1 MNELIQYKDISLS
14 VQGRVLFDRF
24 NLTISRGDKILLTG
38 KSGAGKSSLIKM
50 FLGFSGYDQGDI
62 YFEGKRVKR
71 HDFSRVRHRIAY
83 VNQDVTLR
91 KGSIQEVLREL
102 EGYKHSSFKYTGEY
116 GLEPT
121 LMELMEFD
129 PALLKKKTEELSG
142 GERQRLGLIIA
153 MMLDRD
159 IYLLD
164 EVTSSLDKNL
174 KEKVARYF
182 ARVDGTVLTIS
193 HDSVWEEDDRFMK
206 VVW

>member
-1 MNELIQYKDISLS
+1 M
-14 VQGRVLFDRF
+14 
-24 NLTISRGDKILLTG
+24 
-38 KSGAGKSSLIKM
+38 
-50 FLGFSGYDQGDI
+50 
-62 YFEGKRVKR
+62 
-71 HDFSRVRHRIAY
+71 
-83 VNQDVTLR
+83 
-91 KGSIQEVLREL
+91 
-102 EGYKHSSFKYTGEY
+102 
-116 GLEPT
+116 
-121 LMELMEFD
+121 
-129 PALLKKKTEELSG
+129 
-142 GERQRLGLIIA
+142 GLIIA